1 MCLQTSG
8 SSRKLLIVFVYVH
21 RVTVVMLP
29 DQELGAKIESDEKQ
43 KLEGLRAA
51 MSTEQVGR
59 GGGCFQRGG
68 GEGRCR
74 VHCGERGRQAG
85 PTLQL

>member
-1 MCLQTSG
+1 
-8 SSRKLLIVFVYVH
+8 VFVYVH

-51 MSTEQVGR
+51 MSSEQVKGGGLLSATRGR
-59 GGGCFQRGG
+59 GWWVLCTLQP
-68 GEGRCR
+68 
-74 VHCGERGRQAG
+74 GERGRQVG
-85 PTLQL
+85 TTIQQ